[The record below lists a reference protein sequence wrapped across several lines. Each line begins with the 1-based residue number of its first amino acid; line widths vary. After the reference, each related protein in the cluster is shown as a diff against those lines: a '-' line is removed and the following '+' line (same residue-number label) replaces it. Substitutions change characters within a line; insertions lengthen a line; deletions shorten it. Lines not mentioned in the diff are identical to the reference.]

1 MAEFDYTIT
10 SRGNTLRFELT
21 TTIQRPVEQVFAF
34 LTHGENNPKW
44 ELEIV
49 EARQL
54 TEGPPRVGTRWSYVR
69 RFPVPILTIKAQTIS
84 EIVEYELNR
93 KWAVKS
99 AMGNMPLI
107 VTFIIHFEPANG
119 GTKLR
124 FIFNEQA
131 TGLFRLMFPLQEHMF
146 KKQAPNN
153 FSKLKELLEA

>member
-10 SRGNTLRFELT
+10 SRGDTLRFELT
-21 TTIQRPVEQVFAF
+21 TTIQRPVEEVFAF

-49 EARQL
+49 DARHL
-54 TEGPPRVGTRWSYVR
+54 TEGPPRIGTRWAYLR
-69 RFPVPILTIKAQTIS
+69 RFPGLGIKVQTIS

-99 AMGNMPLI
+99 AVGSMPLA
-107 VTFIIHFEPANG
+107 VTFTIHFEPANG

-124 FIFNEQA
+124 FILKERAAGF
-131 TGLFRLMFPLQEHMF
+131 FRLMFPLQEHMF